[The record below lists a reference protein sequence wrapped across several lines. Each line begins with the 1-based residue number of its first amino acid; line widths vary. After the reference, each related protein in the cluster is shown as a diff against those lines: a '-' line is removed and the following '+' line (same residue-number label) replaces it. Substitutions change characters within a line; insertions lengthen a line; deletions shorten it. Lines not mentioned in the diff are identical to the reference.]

1 MAEADTEL
9 ISPHIHI
16 KNASMCGKVLT
27 ENQLETGKRSPI
39 YPSCKKDLHVTRV
52 GWEKIKMELV
62 ALGGICEEEKV
73 HMGGP
78 SL

>member
-39 YPSCKKDLHVTRV
+39 YPSCKKDGRQEKGKTDYEMV
-52 GWEKIKMELV
+52 GW
-62 ALGGICEEEKV
+62 
-73 HMGGP
+73 HH
-78 SL
+78 